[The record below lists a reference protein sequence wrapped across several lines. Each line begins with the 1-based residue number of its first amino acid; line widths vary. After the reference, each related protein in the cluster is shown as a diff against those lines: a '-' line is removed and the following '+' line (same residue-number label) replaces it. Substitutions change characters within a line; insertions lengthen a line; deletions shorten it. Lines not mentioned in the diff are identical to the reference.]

1 MTAASSPSPAT
12 VGAWR
17 YLNSLI
23 PRALCLPCLSTR
35 SRSHPAAECG
45 LVLVLGIQFR
55 IIKSDLDCGL
65 QLLARPGLAP
75 PHHDMFG
82 GASAAHHR
90 DTRRGEPRCGTSR
103 GGKLSSDT
111 ATPLP
116 PASLEGHSNHTASRK
131 LVLVMARDK
140 KDPAAEQLLCPK
152 CSCHASQ
159 CDGNADTTKTNT
171 NIQSQH

>member
-1 MTAASSPSPAT
+1 MTAASSPAPAT
-12 VGAWR
+12 VGARR

-45 LVLVLGIQFR
+45 LVLVLVRVIQFR

-103 GGKLSSDT
+103 GESCLQTLQHPCPLHHLRSA
-111 ATPLP
+111 ATTPQA
-116 PASLEGHSNHTASRK
+116 ASWS
-131 LVLVMARDK
+131 
-140 KDPAAEQLLCPK
+140 
-152 CSCHASQ
+152 
-159 CDGNADTTKTNT
+159 
-171 NIQSQH
+171 